1 MTSSKLALYRYLL
14 LTFFFACQDIFCDYA
29 LGIPEQFAL
38 LNAVCPK
45 HLDST
50 TYLLCAEHFADEI
63 QDQTFLTMCRYI
75 MAIHFA
81 VSQKLTNFAINI

>member
-14 LTFFFACQDIFCDYA
+14 LTFF
-29 LGIPEQFAL
+29 L
-38 LNAVCPK
+38 
-45 HLDST
+45 H
-50 TYLLCAEHFADEI
+50 EI

>member
-1 MTSSKLALYRYLL
+1 MTSSKLPYIVTYFLR
-14 LTFFFACQDIFCDYA
+14 FFLHD
-29 LGIPEQFAL
+29 
-38 LNAVCPK
+38 
-45 HLDST
+45 
-50 TYLLCAEHFADEI
+50 I

>member
-1 MTSSKLALYRYLL
+1 MTSSKLAPYLVTYFL
-14 LTFFFACQDIFCDYA
+14 RFF
-29 LGIPEQFAL
+29 L
-38 LNAVCPK
+38 
-45 HLDST
+45 H
-50 TYLLCAEHFADEI
+50 EI

>member
-14 LTFFFACQDIFCDYA
+14 LTFFFLHDIQY
-29 LGIPEQFAL
+29 
-38 LNAVCPK
+38 
-45 HLDST
+45 
-50 TYLLCAEHFADEI
+50 
-63 QDQTFLTMCRYI
+63 QTFLTMCRYI